1 MDRMGSGR
9 PVQIFRPRRSGGF
22 HLDESA
28 LEVILKNDRI
38 QNKPI
43 AVISVAGEYRSGK
56 SFLLNLFI
64 QYMSSED
71 QINWM
76 ANVDAVFEGFS
87 CRGGSELDT
96 CGIWLWSEVFLVP
109 RPENEVAV
117 LFMDTQG
124 VFDCTT
130 SPKDGA
136 TIFTL
141 GALLSSVLVYNI
153 MRNIGE
159 DHLQYLSHWLD
170 YGNMAQEKLGNTE
183 KFQKLV
189 FLVRDWEFKDLPLGE
204 EGGRQLLDRLL
215 QFTKNQSTELKR
227 VRQHLRSCVSDN
239 RGFLLPR
246 PGKKVATG
254 ESRDFSDM
262 EDDFKNYLHKLIAFL
277 LVPQNLVT
285 KKINGREITCSD
297 WANLCPKFHEI
308 FSGDQLPEPVVVS
321 EVFARVANDRALH
334 EAEMIHENGLKEFC
348 GIGSPYRKMSDLQ
361 EEHSRL
367 CKDAEQHLAST
378 MSRFGNFGQEYKEQL
393 QAAMETCFEEYV
405 KINRQKLPF
414 LTPGVLVLLV
424 LVTWML
430 VWPVSIIARLTKYME
445 FLLAMD
451 VFVGVFTPPL
461 IFWVWSKYTGK
472 MAFLREGLE
481 SIVLKLLELCPCLHT
496 RLRSLAILLYDKISS
511 AGRQWLMNSL
521 PGPTHSSNGGLPV

>member
-1 MDRMGSGR
+1 M
-9 PVQIFRPRRSGGF
+9 
-22 HLDESA
+22 
-28 LEVILKNDRI
+28 
-38 QNKPI
+38 
-43 AVISVAGEYRSGK
+43 
-56 SFLLNLFI
+56 
-64 QYMSSED
+64 
-71 QINWM
+71 
-76 ANVDAVFEGFS
+76 
-87 CRGGSELDT
+87 
-96 CGIWLWSEVFLVP
+96 
-109 RPENEVAV
+109 
-117 LFMDTQG
+117 
-124 VFDCTT
+124 
-130 SPKDGA
+130 
-136 TIFTL
+136 
-141 GALLSSVLVYNI
+141 
-153 MRNIGE
+153 
-159 DHLQYLSHWLD
+159 
-170 YGNMAQEKLGNTE
+170 
-183 KFQKLV
+183 
-189 FLVRDWEFKDLPLGE
+189 
-204 EGGRQLLDRLL
+204 
-215 QFTKNQSTELKR
+215 
-227 VRQHLRSCVSDN
+227 
-239 RGFLLPR
+239 
-246 PGKKVATG
+246 
-254 ESRDFSDM
+254 
-262 EDDFKNYLHKLIAFL
+262 
-277 LVPQNLVT
+277 
-285 KKINGREITCSD
+285 
-297 WANLCPKFHEI
+297 CPKFHEI